1 MRIFKAGA
9 KMQAVCASCQ
19 KGVGLYI
26 SFHLSLQ
33 TASFA
38 SNHALQDS
46 E

>member
-1 MRIFKAGA
+1 MRIFKVGA
-9 KMQAVCASCQ
+9 KMPAVYASCQ
-19 KGVGLYI
+19 QGVGLYI

-33 TASFA
+33 TVRFA

>member
-9 KMQAVCASCQ
+9 KMQAACASCQ

-33 TASFA
+33 TASFP
-38 SNHALQDS
+38 SNHILQDR